1 MDDPSLDQ
9 PEGSGMD
16 MSLFNGTGKSSMDAR
31 RPLRLLMQAPSLSLS
46 LAEAC
51 NAVPD
56 TGPCFGSFQHYFY
69 NSSSMS
75 CELFGYGGCLGNQ
88 NNFKDERECLQR
100 CRTEGE
106 EHITCMKIGSK

>member
-46 LAEAC
+46 LWQRPVTRFQTRDRAS
-51 NAVPD
+51 
-56 TGPCFGSFQHYFY
+56 GP
-69 NSSSMS
+69 SSTTS
-75 CELFGYGGCLGNQ
+75 
-88 NNFKDERECLQR
+88 
-100 CRTEGE
+100 T
-106 EHITCMKIGSK
+106 TPPP